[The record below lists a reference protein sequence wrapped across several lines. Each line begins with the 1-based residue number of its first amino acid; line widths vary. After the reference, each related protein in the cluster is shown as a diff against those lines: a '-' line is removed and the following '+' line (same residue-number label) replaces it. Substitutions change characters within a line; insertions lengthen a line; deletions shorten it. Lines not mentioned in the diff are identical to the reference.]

1 MLEKSSS
8 QILVD
13 TNFVRNKNDF
23 IEAVEK
29 GNIGKT
35 QYFLEQ
41 GIHVD
46 MMKDGVAGYP
56 LITAIRNRNNAMVD
70 LLLLNGADIRGVDG
84 NGEKDYPIKV
94 AINNKDKDLIMYL
107 LENYDNGVYKELK
120 KIGKLIFDKEIFTT
134 KELKTILKNSSENG
148 NIEMFEF
155 LLNLVYHPN
164 LEKDAIESVN
174 ERYNV
179 GEILGKGSYGTVYK
193 GEDKNTGREV
203 AIKIQRSKEEDMLME
218 LDILER
224 ISKDCDEYFLCIYEV
239 IRQVGGDI
247 QIVVMELIDGVD
259 FETLMR
265 KRKKL
270 PDKEIKRI
278 MDILEI
284 SIGKL
289 HDLGVAHKDIKPNN
303 IMVTRDGMVKLVDY
317 GMSCLDTECKWGGTP
332 DYMHPYLKKKK
343 DFMSRHLWE
352 LNDWFSLFMIAL
364 DLDMDIEYIKRIKSK
379 FTELDD
385 LYNNYQNSNKN

>member
-1 MLEKSSS
+1 
-8 QILVD
+8 
-13 TNFVRNKNDF
+13 
-23 IEAVEK
+23 
-29 GNIGKT
+29 
-35 QYFLEQ
+35 
-41 GIHVD
+41 
-46 MMKDGVAGYP
+46 
-56 LITAIRNRNNAMVD
+56 
-70 LLLLNGADIRGVDG
+70 
-84 NGEKDYPIKV
+84 
-94 AINNKDKDLIMYL
+94 
-107 LENYDNGVYKELK
+107 
-120 KIGKLIFDKEIFTT
+120 
-134 KELKTILKNSSENG
+134 
-148 NIEMFEF
+148 
-155 LLNLVYHPN
+155 
-164 LEKDAIESVN
+164 
-174 ERYNV
+174 
-179 GEILGKGSYGTVYK
+179 
-193 GEDKNTGREV
+193 
-203 AIKIQRSKEEDMLME
+203 ME